1 MKELKVSVSG
11 LEQCIAAQK
20 ALFEMGYGW
29 SAGGKNVH
37 EYGDAKEIYV
47 DEDGRLSYSTWGG
60 EIGLTFEKELVLA
73 EDGKLV
79 EVTAVAVETARMARP
94 CAPSRGTDPSSSKAA
109 GTSFDPTMLE
119 LEVLNAIRSFGT
131 EGATQDDVLTKLRR
145 ISHSSITPRFRPLL
159 NKGLVNDSG
168 LKRKGVSGRGQ
179 RVMVAAY

>member
-1 MKELKVSVSG
+1 MKEFKVSVNG

-47 DEDGRLSYSTWGG
+47 DEDGRMSYSTWGG
-60 EIGLTFEKELVLA
+60 EIGLTFEKELMLTK
-73 EDGKLV
+73 DGKLV
-79 EVTAVAVETARMARP
+79 EVATAAPASTPRP
-94 CAPSRGTDPSSSKAA
+94 SALSRGTDPSSSKAA
-109 GTSFDPTMLE
+109 GMSFDPTMLE

-179 RVMVAAY
+179 RVMIAAA